1 MKTIIEK
8 EITGIMRIDNATSCY
23 LVDLD
28 GKTLE
33 NIVGGATGLN
43 NGKHMTFPARVT
55 IVVEDLRGTRD
66 LGDCR
71 RVARRLAD
79 LVKEGVGDDER
90 TAAGL

>member
-1 MKTIIEK
+1 MKTIIKK
-8 EITGIMRIDNATSCY
+8 EITGIMRIDNARSCY
-23 LVDLD
+23 LIDLD

-71 RVARRLAD
+71 AAQIARMKKL
-79 LVKEGVGDDER
+79 LEEGVSNDE
-90 TAAGL
+90 

>member
-8 EITGIMRIDNATSCY
+8 EITGIMHIDNATSCY
-23 LVDLD
+23 LVTLD

-43 NGKHMTFPARVT
+43 NGKHMVFPARVT

-79 LVKEGVGDDER
+79 LVKEGAGDDE
-90 TAAGL
+90 